1 MSDLTCARGV
11 ELLGDYL
18 EGVLPVAVTEAIDR
32 HVGACPR
39 CLAFIAS
46 YRETPG
52 VLREATAEE
61 IPGET
66 KRRLEAF
73 VRNLWKGSTERR
85 V

>member
-11 ELLGDYL
+11 ELLMDYL
-18 EGVLPVAVTEAIDR
+18 EGVLSASVKESIDR
-32 HVGACPR
+32 HVGGCPR

-61 IPGET
+61 LPRDT
-66 KRRLEAF
+66 KRQLEAF
-73 VRNLWKGSTERR
+73 VRELSKRPREG
-85 V
+85 